1 MKAKRFLLA
10 VFALLTCIQAWSE
23 DGKIFKATV
32 NGIEWTFQII
42 SETDKTCRVG
52 RDDGEVAAIPTDTSG
67 DLIIPASVNDY
78 RVVEIGRWAFSR
90 CTGLTSVT
98 IPSSVTAIGYCAFSG
113 CTGLTSI
120 EIPNS
125 VTSIGYNAFSGCTG
139 LTSIEIPNSV
149 TSIKDRAFSGCSSL
163 TSIVVSIDNSIYDSR
178 NDCNAIINSNT
189 NELIVGCNNT
199 IIPNSVTSIGDYAF
213 YRCSGLKTISIPNS
227 VTSIGEYNQE
237 IKGETNVEIIPV
249 IA

>member
-125 VTSIGYNAFSGCTG
+125 VTSI
-139 LTSIEIPNSV
+139 
-149 TSIKDRAFSGCSSL
+149 KDRAFSGCSSL